1 MNIIETNWEWGE
13 KLSLRTETKYIV
25 LHHAAAT
32 VCSARQIDLWHKEK
46 GWAGIGYHYFVR
58 KNGDIYRGRPEW
70 SIGAHVQGMNHCS
83 IGICAEGD
91 FDKEVSMGDP
101 QKRSIQNLID
111 SIKMHYPNA
120 KIVGHRE
127 IGNSDCPG
135 KHYPLDYFKKRKQNT
150 EGLTMSQYE
159 ELKNRIDEMSD
170 NLTNIVND
178 LGSKLKKLA
187 NPMIYNYIDG
197 NMPDWAKPTIQKLVN
212 KGMLKGDGN
221 GLNLTEDLMRL
232 LVINDRAGIYD

>member
-1 MNIIETNWEWGE
+1 MNIIETNWEWSE
-13 KLSLRTETKYIV
+13 KLSARAETRYIV

-32 VCSARQIDLWHKEK
+32 VCSARQIDSWHKEK

-91 FDKEVSMGDP
+91 FQKEVSMSDP

-135 KHYPLDYFKKRKQNT
+135 KHYPLDYFKKRKQNA

-178 LGSKLKKLA
+178 LDSKLKKLA
-187 NPMIYNYIDG
+187 NPMIYNYVDE
-197 NMPDWAKPTIQKLVN
+197 NMPVWARAAVKWAMDTGI
-212 KGMLKGDGN
+212 LKGDGD
-221 GLNLTEDLMRL
+221 GLNLDDKDLRTITMMWRL
-232 LVINDRAGIYD
+232 WGK

>member
-13 KLSLRTETKYIV
+13 KLSLRTETRYIV

-58 KNGDIYRGRPEW
+58 KNGEIYRGRPEW

-91 FDKEVSMGDP
+91 FDKELSMDDS

-127 IGNSDCPG
+127 IGSSDCPG
-135 KHYPLDYFKKRKQNT
+135 KHYPLDYFKKWEQNA
-150 EGLTMSQYE
+150 EDLTMSQYE
-159 ELKNRIDEMSD
+159 ELKNRIDEMSA
-170 NLTNIVND
+170 NLTNIIND
-178 LGSKLKKLA
+178 MDSKLEKLA
-187 NPMIYNYIDG
+187 NPMIYNYVDE
-197 NMPDWAKPTIQKLVN
+197 NMPVWAREAVQWAMDTGI
-212 KGMLKGDGN
+212 LKGDGD
-221 GLNLTEDLMRL
+221 GLNL
-232 LVINDRAGIYD
+232 NDRDLRTITMMWRLWGM